1 MVGGKFRVQYNTGDM
16 STWSELVAVVLAGG
30 SGDRMAT
37 DASVDSKGL
46 VPFRGI
52 ALGTYV
58 LEALAASRSVQKVV
72 LVGPAGLPGPADLRV
87 GSGERM
93 IDSLAIG
100 CEAARRFAPSG
111 LLVMSCDLP
120 WLRGEALDRW
130 VEEAPKADLVYPV
143 IPEEIS
149 IRYFPRHKRTFVR
162 LRSGRFTGGNICLI
176 RPCAIASLIPWI
188 DRVYRARKNPL
199 ALARIIGFGTALR
212 FLLGQVTLASL
223 EREVGRKVGL
233 DVRVSVTN
241 EAAIGAD
248 VDRPEHI
255 VNYKI

>member
-1 MVGGKFRVQYNTGDM
+1 M
-16 STWSELVAVVLAGG
+16 
-30 SGDRMAT
+30 
-37 DASVDSKGL
+37 
-46 VPFRGI
+46 
-52 ALGTYV
+52 
-58 LEALAASRSVQKVV
+58 
-72 LVGPAGLPGPADLRV
+72 
-87 GSGERM
+87 
-93 IDSLAIG
+93 
-100 CEAARRFAPSG
+100 
-111 LLVMSCDLP
+111 
-120 WLRGEALDRW
+120 
-130 VEEAPKADLVYPV
+130 
-143 IPEEIS
+143 
-149 IRYFPRHKRTFVR
+149 
-162 LRSGRFTGGNICLI
+162 I